1 VNWVDIVVVSLITFS
16 AMMAFVRGFVREL
29 LGIGSWIGAGFFAV
43 WAFPFVRERFR
54 GWIEEPDIADA
65 AAFGSLFVG
74 SLFVFSIVA
83 GMISRV
89 VRSAGLGGIDRT
101 FGIVFGM
108 IRGAGALVIAYIV
121 VGMAVPL
128 DRWPEAVQEARVLP
142 LIYQGAV
149 YAVLLMPDDYRPVVH
164 VPPGARETKAADLLR
179 VIPQGRAVAKP

>member
-29 LGIGSWIGAGFFAV
+29 LGIGSWLGAGFFAV
-43 WAFPFVRERFR
+43 WAFPSVRERFR

-65 AAFGSLFVG
+65 AAFGSLFLG
-74 SLFVFSIVA
+74 SLFVFSIIS
-83 GMISRV
+83 GMISRA
-89 VRSAGLGGIDRT
+89 VRLAGLGGIDRT
-101 FGIVFGM
+101 FGIVFGV

-128 DRWPEAVQEARVLP
+128 DRWPEAVQDARSLP
-142 LIYQGAV
+142 LIYQGAA
-149 YAVLLMPDDYRPVVH
+149 YAVLLIPEDYRPVVH

-179 VIPQGRAVAKP
+179 VNPQGRAVAKP